1 MKRKLQALDPELMK
15 EQKQL
20 VDDLKKKVA
29 ILERELQLV
38 HENFEAE
45 IERYRLNGGGASK
58 KQGDMDEATL
68 NRIKQDLVKTK
79 ADLEQS
85 TKQITG
91 LQQELQAQH
100 RFYETELKKAQATH
114 GAAQLG
120 AGREALEVA
129 SL

>member
-1 MKRKLQALDPELMK
+1 MA
-15 EQKQL
+15 
-20 VDDLKKKVA
+20 V
-29 ILERELQLV
+29 LERELQLV

-45 IERYRLNGGGASK
+45 IERYRLNGDGASK

-91 LQQELQAQH
+91 LQQELQA
-100 RFYETELKKAQATH
+100 
-114 GAAQLG
+114 
-120 AGREALEVA
+120 
-129 SL
+129 

>member
-1 MKRKLQALDPELMK
+1 LLKQVEDMKRKLQALDPDLMK

-20 VDDLKKKVA
+20 VEDLKKKVA

-91 LQQELQAQH
+91 LQQELQA
-100 RFYETELKKAQATH
+100 
-114 GAAQLG
+114 
-120 AGREALEVA
+120 
-129 SL
+129 